1 MFPILKRNRYFTG
14 RILTGADFELEQ
26 QYFINRMKLHNR
38 YLHGY
43 GVVSGLQVKLSNAVP
58 PEVIVSPGYAID
70 AEGNDVLV
78 SIPQRVPLP
87 AAGRAVT
94 LCIRWAQRET
104 GRIPVP
110 GAPAGDLDLVEASL
124 VEEYAIL
131 AYERELP
138 SVRPMDSPEEG
149 SGVGNGPGIA
159 LARLVRQGGV
169 WKIDPGFQIRQL
181 SL

>member
-1 MFPILKRNRYFTG
+1 MFPSLKRNRYFAG
-14 RILTGADFELEQ
+14 CILTSSDLELEQ
-26 QYFINRMKLHNR
+26 QYFVNRMKLHNR

-43 GVVSGLQVKLSNAVP
+43 GVVSGLQVTLSNAVP

-70 AEGNDVLV
+70 ADGNDILV
-78 SIPQRVPLP
+78 SVPQREPLP

-104 GRIPVP
+104 GRLPVP
-110 GAPAGDLDLVEASL
+110 GGPVGDLDLTEASRL
-124 VEEYAIL
+124 EEYAIL

-138 SVRPMDSPEEG
+138 SVRPMDSPEDG
-149 SGVGNGPGIA
+149 RGARNQPGIA
-159 LARLVRQGGV
+159 LARLIKQGGV

>member
-1 MFPILKRNRYFTG
+1 MFPSLKRNRYFAG
-14 RILTGADFELEQ
+14 CILTSSDLELEQ
-26 QYFINRMKLHNR
+26 QYFVNRMKLHNR

-43 GVVSGLQVKLSNAVP
+43 GVVSGLQVTLSNAVP

-70 AEGNDVLV
+70 ADGNDILV
-78 SIPQRVPLP
+78 SVPQREPLP

-104 GRIPVP
+104 GRLPVP
-110 GAPAGDLDLVEASL
+110 GGPVGDLDLTEASRL
-124 VEEYAIL
+124 E
-131 AYERELP
+131 
-138 SVRPMDSPEEG
+138 DSPEDG
-149 SGVGNGPGIA
+149 RGARNQPGIA
-159 LARLVRQGGV
+159 LARLIKQGGV